1 MAVIVTPVSCLQST
15 IKAKLTDGRVI
26 MIQYARSMLFAVVLS
41 VAGRVSMPV
50 VRHNATL
57 QQQSSHASISV
68 KLSARPDSRHV
79 LVDLL
84 FTNQSSSDAYLE
96 KSNACSNGIIENNVF
111 IVTSGRQQL
120 DYAGVLMKRGRPRP
134 QDYILLGPGKSFS
147 TQVDLAPAYAFL
159 DGVHT
164 YQVKYSALHTFPDRD
179 GFIDVESN
187 VERFHFRR

>member
-1 MAVIVTPVSCLQST
+1 
-15 IKAKLTDGRVI
+15 

-41 VAGRVSMPV
+41 IAGRVSMPV

-57 QQQSSHASISV
+57 QQQSSQQQSSPASISV
-68 KLSARPDSRHV
+68 KLSVRPDSRRV
-79 LVDLL
+79 LVELL
-84 FTNQSSSDAYLE
+84 FTNQSSSSDAYLE

-111 IVTSGRQQL
+111 TVTSGRRQL

-134 QDYILLGPGKSFS
+134 QDYILVVPGKSFS
-147 TQVDLAPAYAFL
+147 TQVDLASAYAFF

-179 GFIDVESN
+179 GFIVVESH
-187 VERFHFRR
+187 VERFQFRR